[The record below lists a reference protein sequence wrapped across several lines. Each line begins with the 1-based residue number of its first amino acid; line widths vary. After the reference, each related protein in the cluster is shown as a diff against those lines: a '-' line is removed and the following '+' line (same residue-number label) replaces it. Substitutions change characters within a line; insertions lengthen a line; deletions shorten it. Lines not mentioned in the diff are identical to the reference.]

1 MADKADDKKK
11 YENLG
16 GTFLN
21 GSLKGQINSVY
32 KDRQAKPGKV
42 EDFKAAIK
50 AGDVKL
56 GNTVLSKGL
65 VAKLVELGVD
75 VPKNLV
81 PSE

>member
-1 MADKADDKKK
+1 MAEKKAKK

-21 GSLKGQINSVY
+21 GTLKGQVNSVY
-32 KDRQAKPGKV
+32 KDRQTKPAKV
-42 EDFKAAIK
+42 EDFKKAIA

-56 GNTVLSKGL
+56 GNTVLPKAT